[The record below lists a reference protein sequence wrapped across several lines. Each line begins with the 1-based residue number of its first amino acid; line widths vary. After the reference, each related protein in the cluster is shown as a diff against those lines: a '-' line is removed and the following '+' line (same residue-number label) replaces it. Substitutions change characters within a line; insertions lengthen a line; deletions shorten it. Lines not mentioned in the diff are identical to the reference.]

1 MIKEI
6 KKKDVHYRYG
16 IPTKVTVIIDT
27 REKIPLLFPE
37 TIMVTHPELTY
48 RELPVVVG
56 VERAKLEFG
65 DYLLKEYPDQG
76 VVERKASQ
84 MELFKNLNDSK
95 DRIRQAKSFRKLAS
109 GCKYPYILVECSPA
123 RLLAKNL
130 LIKQRE
136 LVVHRLSL
144 AIAKYGLSAIF
155 IPWQSRNP
163 DTRRTLGTFIVHL
176 MLSCVLQE
184 KFDVP
189 PVLLE
194 EN

>member
-1 MIKEI
+1 MNLPRKTDI
-6 KKKDVHYRYG
+6 YFRYK
-16 IPTKVTVIIDT
+16 IPNKITVQVDT
-27 REKIPLLFPE
+27 REQIPLLFPE
-37 TIMVTHPELTY
+37 TIMVGHPELTY
-48 RELPVVVG
+48 RELPVAVM
-56 VERAKLEFG
+56 VERVCLPFG
-65 DYLLKEYPDQG
+65 DYRLKKYPDQC

-84 MELFKNLNDSK
+84 LELFKNLNDSK

-144 AIAKYGLSAIF
+144 TIAKYGLHSIF

-163 DTRRTLGTFIVHL
+163 DARRTLGTFLVHL
-176 MLSCVLQE
+176 MLGCVLQT

-189 PVLLE
+189 PGLLE